1 MTYHE
6 RLNWFLMWADHYGL
20 ILITPKYTYDDLSRE
35 WAK

>member
-6 RLNWFLMWADHYGL
+6 RLNWFLMWSDHYGL
-20 ILITPKYTYDDLSRE
+20 ILITPKYKPDDLSRE